1 MSQGKVYVMTDA
13 TGLVKIGKSKNPAR
27 RLRQMLTGNTS
38 IRLAFTSNTVE
49 DSFSSEFKCHDL
61 LSDRRVIGEWFDC
74 GIDVAITTVKM
85 CTGNDYNEDT
95 VKQEE
100 IKVAASDA
108 KGWQKTY
115 AKSLAVMVDCGGG
128 VAKVIA
134 YILKNK
140 NVDNMIIGTYQ
151 QIADKS
157 GVSKRTVAT
166 AFKELSSKGFLRV
179 KSPSCYMLDPN
190 VMRYGSAGKG
200 VALVTVWAN
209 I

>member
-1 MSQGKVYVMTDA
+1 LHHKPQ
-13 TGLVKIGKSKNPAR
+13 
-27 RLRQMLTGNTS
+27 
-38 IRLAFTSNTVE
+38 E
-49 DSFSSEFKCHDL
+49 
-61 LSDRRVIGEWFDC
+61 
-74 GIDVAITTVKM
+74 
-85 CTGNDYNEDT
+85 DYNVPKDNDILINPKEYQIINKSTGVVVDMD
-95 VKQEE
+95 VIMK
-100 IKVAASDA
+100 KCDA

-115 AKSLAVMVDCGGG
+115 AKSLAGMVDCGGG

-200 VALVTVWAN
+200 VALITVWAN